1 MIEGERI
8 VRQAASFILQFVLDD
23 ENWRLVG
30 YARRPRRGSF
40 FSRFLPRQRLE
51 RETRILQEFLCLTL
65 AAISGWITHR
75 ELQPSQPEA
84 LLAPILEI
92 CLDGDGRG
100 LWTTFR
106 FPSREDAIRYVGSG
120 TSQYAAA
127 GPPREMAN
135 VFYQRMLPLLTETE
149 KPRWLA
155 YSVNL
160 CVGSNSVLAVAPLA
174 MDRAVGDGLIVV
186 NVRTDEDVYLR
197 VAKAVIQSVG
207 TQDERRK

>member
-1 MIEGERI
+1 MIEGERV
-8 VRQAASFILQFVLDD
+8 VRQAASFSLQFVLDD

-65 AAISGWITHR
+65 AAISGWVTHR

-92 CLDGDGRG
+92 CLDGVGRG
-100 LWTTFR
+100 LWATFR
-106 FPSREDAIRYVGSG
+106 FPSREDAIRYVSG
-120 TSQYAAA
+120 TSEYAAA

-135 VFYQRMLPLLTETE
+135 VFYQRMLPLLAETE

-160 CVGSNSVLAVAPLA
+160 CWVNSVLAVAPLA
-174 MDRAVGDGLIVV
+174 MNRAVGDGLIVV

-207 TQDERRK
+207 TQDERRQ